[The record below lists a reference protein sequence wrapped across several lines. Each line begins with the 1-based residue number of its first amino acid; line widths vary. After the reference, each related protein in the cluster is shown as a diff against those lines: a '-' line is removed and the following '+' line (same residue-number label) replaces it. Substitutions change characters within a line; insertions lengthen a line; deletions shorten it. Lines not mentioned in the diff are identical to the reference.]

1 ILDLYDD
8 ASEIVANGQTIIYSL
23 HPSIG
28 HLGIFVSGKVAAK
41 EHREFVSCMEMI
53 EATPPGLYE
62 AVISEVGEDT
72 ANRDLVDGKYLF
84 RLEPRTLDD
93 IRAFGANSPEDDK
106 RFAAVA
112 RLSEIN
118 LGLYRTFAEPWIRA
132 SVTEPMA
139 EAMRAM
145 HPHRLRF
152 DLFSDRNP
160 FMSAIKPMAEQVRAN
175 REPVGADNPLL
186 AMEKQASSQITAAL
200 ERWGEMRDRM
210 TEAFF
215 LTTYGSPLLHAMVGL
230 GSPRDETPHGVE
242 RDLVREAAA
251 AKLRIALE
259 GRFEEGGIE
268 EAVLRALIYVR
279 RPEGGFDERGYR
291 MLKNIRESRKS
302 NERLSLARFREMLN
316 EQLQLVLLDE
326 ERAVAALPKLL
337 ETDESETAA
346 ALGALRKL
354 VGAAGALD
362 PEGERRLARVEKLFG
377 AKPTKSRKA
386 NG

>member
-1 ILDLYDD
+1 
-8 ASEIVANGQTIIYSL
+8 
-23 HPSIG
+23 
-28 HLGIFVSGKVAAK
+28 
-41 EHREFVSCMEMI
+41 
-53 EATPPGLYE
+53 
-62 AVISEVGEDT
+62 
-72 ANRDLVDGKYLF
+72 
-84 RLEPRTLDD
+84 
-93 IRAFGANSPEDDK
+93 
-106 RFAAVA
+106 
-112 RLSEIN
+112 
-118 LGLYRTFAEPWIRA
+118 
-132 SVTEPMA
+132 
-139 EAMRAM
+139 
-145 HPHRLRF
+145 
-152 DLFSDRNP
+152 
-160 FMSAIKPMAEQVRAN
+160 
-175 REPVGADNPLL
+175 
-186 AMEKQASSQITAAL
+186 
-200 ERWGEMRDRM
+200 MRDSM

-215 LTTYGSPLLHAMVGL
+215 LTTYGSPLLQAMVGL

-251 AKLRIALE
+251 AKLRIGLD

-337 ETDESETAA
+337 QTDESETAA
-346 ALGALRKL
+346 ALGALRQL

-377 AKPTKSRKA
+377 AKPTKSRKG

>member
-1 ILDLYDD
+1 
-8 ASEIVANGQTIIYSL
+8 
-23 HPSIG
+23 
-28 HLGIFVSGKVAAK
+28 
-41 EHREFVSCMEMI
+41 
-53 EATPPGLYE
+53 
-62 AVISEVGEDT
+62 
-72 ANRDLVDGKYLF
+72 
-84 RLEPRTLDD
+84 
-93 IRAFGANSPEDDK
+93 
-106 RFAAVA
+106 
-112 RLSEIN
+112 
-118 LGLYRTFAEPWIRA
+118 
-132 SVTEPMA
+132 
-139 EAMRAM
+139 
-145 HPHRLRF
+145 
-152 DLFSDRNP
+152 
-160 FMSAIKPMAEQVRAN
+160 
-175 REPVGADNPLL
+175 
-186 AMEKQASSQITAAL
+186 
-200 ERWGEMRDRM
+200 M

-215 LTTYGSPLLHAMVGL
+215 LTTYGSPLLQAMVGL
-230 GSPRDETPHGVE
+230 GSPRDEAPNRVE

-251 AKLRIALE
+251 AKLEL
-259 GRFEEGGIE
+259 GLDGKFEEGGIE

-279 RPEGGFDERGYR
+279 GPEGGFDERGYR
-291 MLKNIRESRKS
+291 MLKNIRESRKL